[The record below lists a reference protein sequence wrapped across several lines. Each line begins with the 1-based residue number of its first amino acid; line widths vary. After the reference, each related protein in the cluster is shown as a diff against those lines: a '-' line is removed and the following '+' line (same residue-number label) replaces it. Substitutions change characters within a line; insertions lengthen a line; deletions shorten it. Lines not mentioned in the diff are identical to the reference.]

1 MAKPPAY
8 IFVVRHGMRLDVADK
23 TWAESSPMPYDTPLC
38 YSGWIQA
45 RAVGARIASILA
57 QAEAESDAPQ
67 SPTLSPSISST
78 TSAQKP
84 RRRRFKVAIH
94 SSPFLRCVQTSIGIS
109 AGLAQPITTGPPTMP
124 TTRRG
129 SPNHVVIPSPILKPI
144 GSGSTRP
151 NLDNLDSLESLDSQH
166 HHHFHKAILRL
177 DEFLGEWL
185 SAGYYETIEPPPK
198 SSTMIANAKAQLL
211 KREIYAKN
219 FNQSMTSPVAASHLA
234 PLLWTGGRAAANT
247 VAVPEDPFEGQ
258 DSDPETEDLPPP
270 RPLGELG
277 YIAPVPHYAI
287 SSSDKIPDSYVAHAR
302 DSCIVFDYQWESSG
316 PDLDWGDGATFPEEW
331 TSMHNR
337 FRKGLQ
343 GLVDWY
349 STTEDAADIAHIRGA
364 AEKDKIE
371 DTWSEDGDDDVDIE
385 SVVIMVSHGAGCNAL
400 IGAMTHQPALMDVSM
415 ASLTMAVR
423 KTGSEYEHMSPWLPN
438 SDQTDDTS
446 LHTVKNSI
454 PVHQYYDMRLIAST
468 EHLRTASSSAGLVR
482 SGVIP
487 SWSFGINK
495 PAVSRGRVS
504 TMTSSFAPPPVVAP
518 KILSRPENS
527 MWSHNRSS
535 SMSASFG
542 LPEIGL
548 FSPRKEDD
556 ADYRFSS
563 ANQGDV
569 TSCGSDNISGGIT
582 IGSGVTSFM
591 KKRDDGCMTKN
602 MEPAPTPA
610 AKLSSANIKVLSTK
624 SSSNATSTGRLS
636 SPLSTSSSYSGGVL
650 PSNNRTATAT
660 TASTSMASSISS
672 LPPLALS
679 SNKGSSGL
687 WGITNR
693 KTSGSSVLMEDDDED
708 NFFPDFE
715 NKRKFT
721 PPISQNTSRRAS
733 PTLALKS
740 TLSSMHS
747 PLASPTLVPLSS
759 GCPMETK
766 PALSATTN
774 ALPSF
779 EISLTSFSE
788 TATTN
793 MNSTSTLAS
802 RASRLG
808 NSPVRS
814 PIHSPMGSPIRE
826 PLISPFFGDTSGNV
840 EPVIRSRISTSRMW
854 GAPGS

>member
-8 IFVVRHGMRLDVADK
+8 IFVVRHGMRLDAADK
-23 TWAESSPMPYDTPLC
+23 TWAESSTTPYDTPLC

-57 QAEAESDAPQ
+57 QAEAESEAPQ
-67 SPTLSPSISST
+67 SPTLTPAASH
-78 TSAQKP
+78 QRP

-94 SSPFLRCVQTSIGIS
+94 CSPFLRCVQTAIGIS
-109 AGLAQPITTGPPTMP
+109 AGLAQPITGPPAMP
-124 TTRRG
+124 TAATRRG
-129 SPNHVVIPSPILKPI
+129 AQPNPVVIPSPILKPT
-144 GSGSTRP
+144 GSTRP
-151 NLDNLDSLESLDSQH
+151 ILDSLESLDSQH

-198 SSTMIANAKAQLL
+198 ASTMIANAKAQLL

-219 FNQSMTSPVAASHLA
+219 FNQSVTSPVSAAAASHLS
-234 PLLWTGGRAAANT
+234 PQLWTGGRTST
-247 VAVPEDPFEGQ
+247 VVVPEDPFEDH

-302 DSCIVFDYQWESSG
+302 DSCVVFDYQWESSG
-316 PDLDWGDGATFPEEW
+316 PDLDWGDGGTFPEEW

-337 FRKGLQ
+337 FRKGVQ

-364 AEKDKIE
+364 AELDKIE

-446 LHTVKNSI
+446 LDTVKNSI
-454 PVHQYYDMRLIAST
+454 PVHQYYDMRLVAST

-495 PAVSRGRVS
+495 PVVNRGRVS
-504 TMTSSFAPPPVVAP
+504 TMTSSYAPAPVLAP
-518 KILSRPENS
+518 RLLTKPENA
-527 MWSHNRSS
+527 MWSHSRSS
-535 SMSASFG
+535 SVSAAFG
-542 LPEIGL
+542 LPETRL
-548 FSPRKEDD
+548 FGCRKEDD
-556 ADYRFSS
+556 ADYCFSS
-563 ANQGDV
+563 ANNDDFTAHGA
-569 TSCGSDNISGGIT
+569 TNGGIT
-582 IGSGVTSFM
+582 VGSGVTSFM
-591 KKRDDGCMTKN
+591 KKHDDSGLAKN
-602 MEPAPTPA
+602 PAINSTSKLA
-610 AKLSSANIKVLSTK
+610 ASKLKALSTK
-624 SSSNATSTGRLS
+624 GLPSTTGVGRLN
-636 SPLSTSSSYSGGVL
+636 SPLSTSTIYSDAVISSNDRVFTGTTG
-650 PSNNRTATAT
+650 PS
-660 TASTSMASSISS
+660 SMSSSISS
-672 LPPLALS
+672 LPPLQVS
-679 SNKGSSGL
+679 STKGNNGL

-693 KTSGSSVLMEDDDED
+693 KTSSSSVLVEDDDED
-708 NFFPDFE
+708 DFFPDFD
-715 NKRKFT
+715 NKKKFT
-721 PPISQNTSRRAS
+721 PPISQNTSQRTS

-740 TLSSMHS
+740 TLGSLNLPLNPPSLMALSSDSTSLTTTTAKS
-747 PLASPTLVPLSS
+747 PLI
-759 GCPMETK
+759 GHE
-766 PALSATTN
+766 
-774 ALPSF
+774 LPSF
-779 EISLTSFSE
+779 AISVTSSPE
-788 TATTN
+788 GA
-793 MNSTSTLAS
+793 MNAYSGSSILS
-802 RASRLG
+802 HASRLDRLG
-808 NSPVRS
+808 NPPVRS
-814 PIHSPMGSPIRE
+814 PIHSPMGSPVRE
-826 PLISPFFGDTSGNV
+826 PLVSPFFGDTSGSV
-840 EPVIRSRISTSRMW
+840 EPVIRSRITTSRMW
-854 GAPGS
+854 GASGS